1 MAKITKAK
9 AKKKPV
15 RTLKLAPGGAAK
27 SKSRVNEAG
36 NYPVSGRRE
45 KPRCLQQLIKKQVEV
60 TSREVEHVFVLL
72 VFIGIGEEKKLES
85 NDLFFRDLNDCVW
98 YAQTLHKQGNLVT
111 AYCLPRY
118 VNPGNVRIY

>member
-1 MAKITKAK
+1 VAKVAH
-9 AKKKPV
+9 PD
-15 RTLKLAPGGAAK
+15 
-27 SKSRVNEAG
+27 
-36 NYPVSGRRE
+36 SGLRE
-45 KPRCLQQLIKKQVEV
+45 KPRCLQQRIRKLVEV

-72 VFIGIGEEKKLES
+72 VFIGIGEEKRLES
-85 NDLFFRDLNDCVW
+85 NDLFFRDLKECVW

>member
-1 MAKITKAK
+1 MES
-9 AKKKPV
+9 PD
-15 RTLKLAPGGAAK
+15 
-27 SKSRVNEAG
+27 
-36 NYPVSGRRE
+36 SGRRV
-45 KPRCLQQLIKKQVEV
+45 KPRCLQQLIKKLVEA

-72 VFIGIGEEKKLES
+72 VFIGIGEEKRLES
-85 NDLFFRDLNDCVW
+85 NDLFFRDLKECVW

>member
-1 MAKITKAK
+1 M
-9 AKKKPV
+9 
-15 RTLKLAPGGAAK
+15 
-27 SKSRVNEAG
+27 
-36 NYPVSGRRE
+36 
-45 KPRCLQQLIKKQVEV
+45 QQLIKKQVEV

>member
-1 MAKITKAK
+1 M
-9 AKKKPV
+9 
-15 RTLKLAPGGAAK
+15 
-27 SKSRVNEAG
+27 
-36 NYPVSGRRE
+36 
-45 KPRCLQQLIKKQVEV
+45 EV
-60 TSREVEHVFVLL
+60 ISREVEHVFVLL

-85 NDLFFRDLNDCVW
+85 KDLFFRDLNDCVL